1 MKYDKTAKDV
11 FELWGRDY
19 HADGMETEHW
29 PRVRQMFD
37 LAGLHKA
44 WSILNPGGTRSE

>member
-29 PRVRQMFD
+29 PCVRQVFD
-37 LAGLHKA
+37 LIESSGGNYLEVGVG
-44 WSILNPGGTRSE
+44 PGF